1 MKFDLYLS
9 TTLNVTLG
17 RYNYTLEFTS
27 CYWRIYKRID
37 HERGIVSLQFGPVC
51 FVRMDDEKADKWF
64 ESLVVKEEEQ
74 K

>member
-1 MKFDLYLS
+1 MRFNLYLS

-37 HERGIVSLQFGPVC
+37 NVRGIISLQFGPVC
-51 FVRMDDEKADKWF
+51 FIRMDDEKADKWF
-64 ESLVVKEEEQ
+64 ESLVEKEERE
-74 K
+74 